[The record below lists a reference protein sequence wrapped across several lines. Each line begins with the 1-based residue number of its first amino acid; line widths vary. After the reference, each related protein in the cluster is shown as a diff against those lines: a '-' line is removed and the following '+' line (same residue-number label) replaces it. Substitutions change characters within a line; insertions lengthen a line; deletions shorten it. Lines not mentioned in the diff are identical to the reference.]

1 MICEFVPNHMS
12 RELVCKYLN
21 PDFILKDERCEI
33 VPKDVIYEYVFEMRL
48 VTLFL
53 KVQAVR
59 APESNRE

>member
-1 MICEFVPNHMS
+1 MS